1 MPSLIQASKV
11 ASNST
16 VVLCYSVKALQYLM
30 QTVEILC
37 FRCKTFLS
45 KIFHSIIFKLV
56 AKSAS
61 YIDLRLSLPP
71 SLLCDEGGK
80 FKTRGL
86 SNNIGNWSKWAWPC
100 CRQEGGL
107 ARTVKRL
114 CWSTDPPLP
123 HQAHHPWAFQP
134 IFGQAPFFLT
144 SDHLTFFTVQL
155 LYPCIFLTA
164 TRPLALGSWQLP

>member
-1 MPSLIQASKV
+1 MPPLIQASKV

-16 VVLCYSVKALQYLM
+16 AVLFYSVKALQYLM
-30 QTVEILC
+30 QTVEKLC
-37 FRCKTFLS
+37 FCCKTFSS
-45 KIFHSIIFKLV
+45 KIFHNIIFELV

-71 SLLCDEGGK
+71 FHLCDEFGK
-80 FKTRGL
+80 FKARGL

-134 IFGQAPFFLT
+134 IFGQLLHFSWPVITWHFSQYNYFTRAFFLQQQG
-144 SDHLTFFTVQL
+144 H
-155 LYPCIFLTA
+155 
-164 TRPLALGSWQLP
+164 